1 MKKTVLLI
9 GSLILAVFLTAC
21 GGSDDSN
28 NMNNT
33 TENTTSNTEQTNE
46 EVNENQTTNSEDES
60 ESSSNDETGTEEE
73 MQAKMGELDYK
84 EIEVEVDYGDN
95 SEYEIKIEQNDND
108 TIEAQIEDDINDE
121 YLKGTDAFN
130 PLYPMVKELSINQDT
145 SKDDAIEDVLST
157 FNLYEDY
164 DEFELEIT
172 FNDDTQLEYEDE

>member
-1 MKKTVLLI
+1 MKKKVLLI

-21 GGSDDSN
+21 GGSDDTN

-33 TENTTSNTEQTNE
+33 TENTTRNTEQTKE

-60 ESSSNDETGTEEE
+60 ESSTNDETGSEEE

-121 YLKGTDAFN
+121 YLKGTDAFDT
-130 PLYPMVKELSINQDT
+130 LYQMVKELSINKDT
-145 SKDDAIEDVLST
+145 SKEEVIEDVLTT
-157 FNLYEDY
+157 FNIDEDY

>member
-1 MKKTVLLI
+1 I

-21 GGSDDSN
+21 GGSDDTN

-46 EVNENQTTNSEDES
+46 EENENQTKNSEDES
-60 ESSSNDETGTEEE
+60 ELSSNDETGTEEE
-73 MQAKMGELDYK
+73 MQEKMSELEYK
-84 EIEVEVDYGDN
+84 ENEVEVEYGDN

-121 YLKGTDAFN
+121 YLKGTDAFDT
-130 PLYPMVKELSINQDT
+130 LYPMVKELSINQDT
-145 SKDDAIEDVLST
+145 SKEDAIEDILTT
-157 FNLYEDY
+157 FNLDEDY
-164 DEFELEIT
+164 NEFELEIT